1 MQDEVD
7 LARVVP
13 VHDRRA
19 AAGRHEDL
27 DGEQRA
33 ACLGA
38 GGVDDDLVGA
48 QPQAFQRGS
57 VVP

>member
-1 MQDEVD
+1 MTGG
-7 LARVVP
+7 P
-13 VHDRRA
+13 PP
-19 AAGRHEDL
+19 GRHEDL

>member
-1 MQDEVD
+1 MTGGPPPGGMRIST
-7 LARVVP
+7 ANSAPP
-13 VHDRRA
+13 V
-19 AAGRHEDL
+19 
-27 DGEQRA
+27 
-33 ACLGA
+33 LGA